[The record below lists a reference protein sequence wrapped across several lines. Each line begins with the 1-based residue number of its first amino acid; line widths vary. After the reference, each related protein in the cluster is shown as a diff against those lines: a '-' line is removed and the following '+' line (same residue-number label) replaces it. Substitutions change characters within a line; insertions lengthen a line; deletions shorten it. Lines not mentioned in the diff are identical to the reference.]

1 MLEKDHYGLGK
12 RCQYPLPIEGDK
24 LTGAS
29 LHWCLC
35 SDDVKKQILE
45 FIAVGK
51 LKGSVSGKSESSF
64 LHLWL
69 DFTSFFGRP
78 H

>member
-12 RCQYPLPIEGDK
+12 RCQYLLPIEGGI

-29 LHWCLC
+29 RYWCLC

-51 LKGSVSGKSESSF
+51 LKGSVSGKSKSF
-64 LHLWL
+64 LHLWH
-69 DFTSFFGRP
+69 DCTSFFDRP